1 MSKLVTFFL
10 VMLVGCSILGAI
22 MKGGGGI
29 VAEPLTLDVTES
41 GAILTMAST
50 TEYLAQDYV
59 VIGEEKILYTGK
71 TSTTLTGA
79 TRGYDGTDAIPH
91 YDGDMVYTAD
101 ASSINNALGFNI
113 AAVQDSMGWWGTI
126 TIPFRFLFQ
135 TLPRIARMNMSFLTG
150 SLAIIGWIWF
160 AMAAG
165 FFITLALSLAGARRV

>member
-1 MSKLVTFFL
+1 
-10 VMLVGCSILGAI
+10 

-29 VAEPLTLDVTES
+29 VAAALDGDVTAADVTLTLD
-41 GAILTMAST
+41 ST
-50 TEYLAQDYV
+50 TDYLGEDYV
-59 VIGEEKILYTGK
+59 IIGEEKIFYTGK
-71 TSTTLTGA
+71 TDTDLTGC
-79 TRGYDGTDAIPH
+79 TRGYDGTEAAPH

-101 ASSINNALGFNI
+101 ASAINNALGFNI

-150 SLAIIGWIWF
+150 SLAFIGWIWF
-160 AMAAG
+160 ALVAG

>member
-1 MSKLVTFFL
+1 MTFFL
-10 VMLVGCSILGAI
+10 IMLVGCSILGAI

-29 VAEPLTLDVTES
+29 VAEALTVDVTES
-41 GAILTMAST
+41 DTILTMAST
-50 TEYLAQDYV
+50 TEYLSQDYV
-59 VIGEEKILYTGK
+59 VIGEEKILYSAK

-79 TRGYDGTDAIPH
+79 TRGYDGTDAVPH

-113 AAVQDSMGWWGTI
+113 AAVQDTMGWWGTI

-135 TLPRIARMNMSFLTG
+135 TLPRIARMNMSFMTG
-150 SLAIIGWIWF
+150 GLAIIGWIWF

>member
-1 MSKLVTFFL
+1 
-10 VMLVGCSILGAI
+10 

-29 VAEPLTLDVTES
+29 VAASLDGDITDTDTTITVD
-41 GAILTMAST
+41 ST
-50 TEYLAQDYV
+50 TDYLSQDYII
-59 VIGEEKILYTGK
+59 IGEEKILYTG
-71 TSTTLTGA
+71 TTAATFTGA
-79 TRGYDGTDAIPH
+79 TRGYDGTDAVPH

-113 AAVQDSMGWWGTI
+113 AAVQDNMGWWGTI

-135 TLPRIARMNMSFLTG
+135 TLPRIARMNMSFLAG
-150 SLAIIGWIWF
+150 SLAIIGWVWF

>member
-10 VMLVGCSILGAI
+10 VMLVGSSILGAI

-29 VAEPLTLDVTES
+29 VAEALTVDVTAS

-50 TEYLAQDYV
+50 TDYLSQDYV

-79 TRGYDGTDAIPH
+79 TRGYDGTGAVPH

-101 ASSINNALGFNI
+101 ASAINNALGFNI
-113 AAVQDSMGWWGTI
+113 AAVQDTMG
-126 TIPFRFLFQ
+126 
-135 TLPRIARMNMSFLTG
+135 
-150 SLAIIGWIWF
+150 
-160 AMAAG
+160 
-165 FFITLALSLAGARRV
+165 